1 MIFTAQHEPEK
12 CERGN
17 QNLFRIRLGRRQTC
31 AESHFFKEK
40 SSQVTQKSS
49 HDFDFFEK
57 NKKVKVMTLTFLK
70 NEKSQSHD
78 FDFFKKTKKVKVMT
92 LTFFKGPL
100 ENTFRRFL

>member
-1 MIFTAQHEPEK
+1 MT
-12 CERGN
+12 
-17 QNLFRIRLGRRQTC
+17 LMQTC

-57 NKKVKVMTLTFLK
+57 NKKVKVMTLTF
-70 NEKSQSHD
+70 
-78 FDFFKKTKKVKVMT
+78 
-92 LTFFKGPL
+92 FKGPL